1 MLGKIGLGGGCHWCT
16 EAVFQSLLG
25 VSKVKQGWIAAKEV
39 ESFSEAIIV
48 YFNDAV
54 LPLEILISIHLHTH
68 SCTSNH
74 SMREKYRSAV
84 YVFSITQKEKVEA
97 ILNNFQSDFAQ
108 PISTKALFFHEFKEN
123 EAQYLDYYH
132 SDPEKPFCE
141 NVITPKLRVLLNS
154 YSSHVDPKKIN
165 REGG

>member
-68 SCTSNH
+68 SCTSDH

-84 YVFSITQKEKVEA
+84 YVFSKTQKEEVEA

-108 PISTKALFFHEFKEN
+108 PISNQSAFL
-123 EAQYLDYYH
+123 
-132 SDPEKPFCE
+132 S
-141 NVITPKLRVLLNS
+141 
-154 YSSHVDPKKIN
+154 
-165 REGG
+165 